1 MAEMNV
7 MEYKIQAK
15 SAEYIL
21 CPANAIEDDFY
32 KRKDHSPFLL
42 QTVDGVKHSVVFL
55 CTWFNRGTMYDDEL
69 EATCQRYYGM
79 TFEGI
84 RSMWIG
90 RLGRV
95 DDYWHL
101 IKLN

>member
-7 MEYKIQAK
+7 RKYKIQAK

-21 CPANAIEDDFY
+21 CPANAIEDAFY
-32 KRKDHSPFLL
+32 KRKADSPFLL
-42 QTVDGVKHSVVFL
+42 KTADGAKHSVVFL
-55 CTWFNRGTMYDDEL
+55 CTWFNHGSVYDEEL
-69 EATCQRYYGM
+69 EAACQRYYGM

-84 RSMWIG
+84 RSIWIG

-95 DDYWHL
+95 DDFWHL
-101 IKLN
+101 IKLD

>member
-1 MAEMNV
+1 MNAK
-7 MEYKIQAK
+7 EYKIQAK

-21 CPANAIEDDFY
+21 CPANAIEDAFY
-32 KRKDHSPFLL
+32 KRKADDTFLL
-42 QTVDGVKHSVVFL
+42 QTVDGAKHEVVFL
-55 CTWFNRGTMYDDEL
+55 CTWFNHGSVYDDEL
-69 EATCQRYYGM
+69 EAACQRYYGM

-90 RLGRV
+90 RLGHV